1 MPNSRADP
9 EWIVGAG
16 ILLVEPRAMG
26 LQRGS
31 SYYTSEPG
39 RSGDMVDCT
48 FEMQQSARL
57 QTL

>member
-1 MPNSRADP
+1 MPNSRAGP

-16 ILLVEPRAMG
+16 ILLVDPRVMG

-31 SYYTSEPG
+31 SYYTSEED
-39 RSGDMVDCT
+39 RSRDMVDCT